1 MPGVNGNRKRSL
13 GDTGH
18 RTPTSTRHEASPRTV
33 RKPPARRFPVCS
45 VPMRSLLSWWGVG
58 SIVLTSMVVAC
69 GGDDRPPG
77 GGRDGGALDATTDAR
92 SLPDVMFPDVPGEV
106 CESVS
111 AVAEPLPP
119 TLVFQLDMS
128 NSMNCAVS
136 ATNCPSGSPTADPN
150 DSRWDQFRQ
159 VLLASLDS
167 LPPGTRL
174 GLLRFPRVDGAC
186 VDESVALP
194 IAELATNR
202 TAIDA
207 AINSF
212 VPDGAGT
219 PTHDAVVFGLSRLRA
234 DGGERPYMILA
245 TDGASLACLGCDNAC
260 SESELE
266 RDRDAMV
273 STVGTAAT
281 TDGIGTFVIGVPG
294 AQTYRGVLSRM
305 ATAAGTAREGCSDA
319 GPTYCH
325 FDLTEPGLD
334 FATALG
340 DALAAIGEAVISC
353 EYDIPENPD
362 GAFDETRVNVRV
374 TTEAGTEEVLP
385 RDTSRTNGWDYDDA
399 RERVILHGDACT
411 RAQAAERV
419 DVLFGCP
426 TILI

>member
-1 MPGVNGNRKRSL
+1 MTADSGRFVSTTTTTTSVGLNAQ
-13 GDTGH
+13 
-18 RTPTSTRHEASPRTV
+18 RTKAQTSRD
-33 RKPPARRFPVCS
+33 ARMLRD
-45 VPMRSLLSWWGVG
+45 MRSLMCLWCCWA
-58 SIVLTSMVVAC
+58 LAC
-69 GGDDRPPG
+69 GDDDRPPSG
-77 GGRDGGALDATTDAR
+77 SRDGGDSLDATTDAR
-92 SLPDVMFPDVPGEV
+92 PLPDVMFPDVPGEV

-136 ATNCPSGSPTADPN
+136 STSCASSEPTPDPN

-159 VLLASLDS
+159 VLIASLDS
-167 LPPGTRL
+167 LPTGTRV
-174 GLLRFPRVDGAC
+174 GLLRFPRVGGAC

-194 IAELATNR
+194 ISELATNR
-202 TAIDA
+202 AGVESAIA
-207 AINSF
+207 SF
-212 VPDGAGT
+212 VPDGLGT
-219 PTHDAVVFGLSRLRA
+219 PTHDAVAFGLSRLRL

-245 TDGASLACLGCDNAC
+245 TDGASLACLGCDNVC
-260 SESELE
+260 SEGELE

-273 STVGTAAT
+273 STVGTAA

-305 ATAAGTAREGCSDA
+305 ASAAGTAREACSDT

-374 TTEAGTEEVLP
+374 TSESGDEEVLP

-399 RERVILHGDACT
+399 RERVILHGDACV

>member
-1 MPGVNGNRKRSL
+1 MS
-13 GDTGH
+13 
-18 RTPTSTRHEASPRTV
+18 
-33 RKPPARRFPVCS
+33 
-45 VPMRSLLSWWGVG
+45 
-58 SIVLTSMVVAC
+58 
-69 GGDDRPPG
+69 
-77 GGRDGGALDATTDAR
+77 DGATDAR
-92 SLPDVMFPDVPGEV
+92 ALADVMFPDVPGEV

-128 NSMNCAVS
+128 NSMNCRVS
-136 ATNCPSGSPTADPN
+136 AASCLSDEPTADPN

-167 LPPGTRL
+167 LPSGTRL

-186 VDESVALP
+186 VNESVALP

-202 TAIDA
+202 AAVDA
-207 AINSF
+207 TISAF
-212 VPDGAGT
+212 VPDGLGT
-219 PTHDAVVFGLSRLRA
+219 PTHDAVAFGLSRLRL
-234 DGGERPYMILA
+234 DGGERPFLILA
-245 TDGASLACLGCDNAC
+245 TDGASLACLGCDNVC
-260 SESELE
+260 SEGELE

-273 STVGTAAT
+273 STVGAAASG
-281 TDGIGTFVIGVPG
+281 DGIGTFVIGVPG
-294 AQTYRGVLSRM
+294 AQSYRGVLSRM
-305 ATAAGTAREGCSDA
+305 ASAAGTAREGCSDA

-353 EYDIPENPD
+353 EYDIPPNPD
-362 GAFDETRVNVRV
+362 GTFDETRVNVRLTMDGV
-374 TTEAGTEEVLP
+374 EQVLP
-385 RDTSRTNGWDYDDA
+385 RDTARANGWDYDDA
-399 RERVILHGDACT
+399 RDRVILHGNACT
-411 RAQAAERV
+411 RAQAADRV

>member
-1 MPGVNGNRKRSL
+1 
-13 GDTGH
+13 
-18 RTPTSTRHEASPRTV
+18 
-33 RKPPARRFPVCS
+33 
-45 VPMRSLLSWWGVG
+45 MRGLLCGLLLV
-58 SIVLTSMVVAC
+58 SIAC
-69 GGDDRPPG
+69 GGGDRSPG
-77 GGRDGGALDATTDAR
+77 AGRDAGAAPLDGATDAR
-92 SLPDVMFPDVPGEV
+92 TLADVVLPDVPGEV

-128 NSMNCAVS
+128 NSMNCAVTGVTCAS
-136 ATNCPSGSPTADPN
+136 AEPTPDPN

-167 LPPGTRL
+167 LPVGTRL

-186 VDESVALP
+186 VNESVALP

-202 TAIDA
+202 AAVDA
-207 AINSF
+207 TINAF

-219 PTHDAVVFGLSRLRA
+219 PTHDAVVFGLSRLRL
-234 DGGERPYMILA
+234 DGGERPFLILA
-245 TDGASLACLGCDNAC
+245 TDGASLACLGCDNVC

-273 STVGTAAT
+273 STVGAAAG

-305 ATAAGTAREGCSDA
+305 ASAAGTAREGCSDS

-353 EYDIPENPD
+353 EYDIPPNPE
-362 GAFDETRVNVRV
+362 GTFDETRVNVRL
-374 TTEAGTEEVLP
+374 TTDGGAEEVLP
-385 RDTSRTNGWDYDDA
+385 RDTTRVNGWDYDDA
-399 RERVILHGDACT
+399 RDRVLLHGDACT

>member
-1 MPGVNGNRKRSL
+1 
-13 GDTGH
+13 
-18 RTPTSTRHEASPRTV
+18 
-33 RKPPARRFPVCS
+33 
-45 VPMRSLLSWWGVG
+45 MRGLMCLWLVG
-58 SIVLTSMVVAC
+58 LVAC

-77 GGRDGGALDATTDAR
+77 TGRDGGGAPVDGATDAR
-92 SLPDVMFPDVPGEV
+92 SLADVVLPDVPGEV

-128 NSMNCAVS
+128 NSMNCAVTS
-136 ATNCPSGSPTADPN
+136 ATCASADPTPDPN

-167 LPPGTRL
+167 LPAGTRL

-186 VDESVALP
+186 VNESVALP

-202 TAIDA
+202 ASVDA
-207 AINSF
+207 TINSF

-219 PTHDAVVFGLSRLRA
+219 PTHDAVVFGLSRLRLDA
-234 DGGERPYMILA
+234 GERPFLILA
-245 TDGASLACLGCDNAC
+245 TDGASLACLGCDNVC

-273 STVGTAAT
+273 STVGAAAA

-294 AQTYRGVLSRM
+294 AQTYRDVLSRM
-305 ATAAGTAREGCSDA
+305 ASAAGTARAGCSDT

-353 EYDIPENPD
+353 EYDIPENPE
-362 GAFDETRVNVRV
+362 GTFDETKVNVRL
-374 TTEAGTEEVLP
+374 TTDVGAEEVVP
-385 RDTSRTNGWDYDDA
+385 RDTSRANGWDYDDA
-399 RERVILHGDACT
+399 RDRVILHGDACT
-411 RAQAAERV
+411 RAQAAMRV